1 MKVRQI
7 IGTLALAALFMS
19 CKPSESSKSEE
30 TEVTPV
36 DFGAESVGEPVE
48 PGKEAKK
55 KDPKDLEEFKGEA
68 KRMRDEQKEGLE
80 NLLPYGRKREE

>member
-1 MKVRQI
+1 MKVCQI
-7 IGTLALAALFMS
+7 IGASALAALFVS
-19 CKPSESSKSEE
+19 CEPSESSKSEE
-30 TEVTPV
+30 AKVTPV
-36 DFGAESVGEPVE
+36 DFGAESAREPVE

-80 NLLPYGRKREE
+80 NLLPYGRK